1 MSTFQ
6 RKEFKGDF
14 FIGKLNPRVI
24 NFQIDEC
31 PEFCI
36 KIGAHSKKPFNL
48 CQAQKRAVTSS
59 RVSFGWYLIVLEGII
74 REFEK
79 DTILETLT
87 LRKTTNKTKKQN

>member
-6 RKEFKGDF
+6 RKEFEGDF

-36 KIGAHSKKPFNL
+36 KIGAHSKNPL
-48 CQAQKRAVTSS
+48 TCAKR
-59 RVSFGWYLIVLEGII
+59 
-74 REFEK
+74 
-79 DTILETLT
+79 
-87 LRKTTNKTKKQN
+87 RKEQ